1 MGIINGL
8 YDGLRDT
15 KDLID
20 KLLVYQ
26 NNLWIQNEYIFLKR
40 WNLILPSIKTYIA
53 GKENPKYSILKVF
66 MLREYLG

>member
-1 MGIINGL
+1 MWGNHTRHVHQGTEVMGIINGL

-26 NNLWIQNEYIFLKR
+26 NNPVDTKWIYIFEEMEPNSSKYK
-40 WNLILPSIKTYIA
+40 NL
-53 GKENPKYSILKVF
+53 
-66 MLREYLG
+66 RCW

>member
-26 NNLWIQNEYIFLKR
+26 NNPVDTKWIYIFEEMESNSSKYK
-40 WNLILPSIKTYIA
+40 NLHCW
-53 GKENPKYSILKVF
+53 
-66 MLREYLG
+66 